1 MTVYVDDLARYPT
14 KIPCFRLGSCHMMA
28 DTLDELH
35 AMAAKIGLKR
45 AWFQDHPHHPHY
57 DLTASKRVDALQ
69 AGAVYKSAKEQ
80 ARERRARRSC
90 AGLSFT
96 EKGS

>member
-35 AMAAKIGLKR
+35 AMAVKIGLKR
-45 AWFQDHPHHPHY
+45 AWFQ
-57 DLTASKRVDALQ
+57 
-69 AGAVYKSAKEQ
+69 
-80 ARERRARRSC
+80 ARERRTRRSC